1 MADTATL
8 LTGTLILGALTF
20 KAVDLVKYGVVALG
34 GPIGRS
40 HTEEDRRAQS
50 RARTEARNGIVSLV
64 VGCVLGVGVVYGFA
78 ATQLAA
84 NVTIGGLTMADLST
98 ASKIV
103 LGLGLTGI
111 AGVLFDGKKAL
122 DDTDTASKVKL
133 TLGAERERQERL
145 DQVHGYIGGPA
156 EVIELPT
163 IGQHRA
169 S

>member
-8 LTGTLILGALTF
+8 LTGTLVLGALAY
-20 KAVDLVKYGVVALG
+20 KAMDLVKYGVVAFG

-40 HTEEDRRAQS
+40 HTEEDQKARS
-50 RARTEARNGIVSLV
+50 RARTEAWNGIVSLV
-64 VGCVLGVGVVYGFA
+64 VGCVLGIGVVYGFA

-84 NVTIGGLTMADLST
+84 HVTIGGLAMADMST

-103 LGLGLTGI
+103 VGLGLTGL

-122 DDTDTASKVKL
+122 DDTDTASRVKL
-133 TLGAERERQERL
+133 TLGAERTRQERL
-145 DQVHGYIGGPA
+145 DQVHGYFGGPA

-163 IGQHRA
+163 AGQHRA